1 LKQEKTLSITLEK
14 IQGLIAGDG
23 ELPVKFAQNAK
34 KSGFEVVAIALS
46 NQNRNELKKVC
57 DKVYALGPGEVIKIR
72 QTLVDNGVK
81 QVTFL
86 GKVSKNI
93 LLSNPRLD
101 SEAIDLLK
109 KAFRLND
116 DAVMDLAIQA
126 LAKGDIEV
134 MDQTL
139 FIQNLMVPKG
149 VLTKKQPTPE
159 QIKDVEYGYEIA
171 KQMGDLDIGQ
181 SVVIKDKMIMAIEAI
196 EGTDCA
202 IERGGKLAKSG
213 AVVVKVSKPNQDKRF
228 DIPTVGLRTLK
239 KMKSVKA
246 NILALEAN
254 ETIIVQQEKM
264 IEFADKNNIV
274 VMAI

>member
-1 LKQEKTLSITLEK
+1 MSITLEK

-34 KSGFEVVAIALS
+34 KSGFEVVAISLS
-46 NQNRNELKKVC
+46 NQNRNELKKIC
-57 DKVYALGPGEVIKIR
+57 DKVYALGAGEVIKIR
-72 QTLVDNGVK
+72 ETLVENNVK

-86 GKVSKNI
+86 GKVSKGI
-93 LLSNPRLD
+93 LLTNPRLD
-101 SEAIDLLK
+101 SEAIGLLK
-109 KAFRLND
+109 KALRLND
-116 DAVMDLAIQA
+116 DAVMELALEA
-126 LAKGDIEV
+126 LAKGGISV
-134 MDQTL
+134 LDQTL

-149 VLTKKQPTPE
+149 VLTKKQPTQT
-159 QIKDVEYGYEIA
+159 QIQDVEYGYEIA

-202 IERGGKLAKSG
+202 IERGGKLAKKD
-213 AVVVKVSKPNQDKRF
+213 AIVVKVSKPNQDKRF

-239 KMKSVKA
+239 NMKKVKA
-246 NILALEAN
+246 NVLAVEAN

-264 IEFADKNNIV
+264 IEFADKNNII